1 MKFDF
6 KYKNKWRNKTEKTFI
21 TIGII
26 LRIVAFFSIVNYG
39 YVSENNNLNSFLFQK
54 HFALNQ

>member
-6 KYKNKWRNKTEKTFI
+6 KYKNKWRNKTGKAFI
-21 TIGII
+21 TIRII

-39 YVSENNNLNSFLFQK
+39 YVSENNNFNSILFEK